1 MWYYVVCHRV
11 VHCYVP
17 TPEADLTQQNTET
30 HITYVYHTYTLTNIN
45 RVITIELASSGILN
59 TWIGNG
65 SVIYVYRKNIRVA
78 PTWMAAVDSDVYD
91 MNADPSGRVSG
102 V

>member
-1 MWYYVVCHRV
+1 MPWIEYR
-11 VHCYVP
+11 
-17 TPEADLTQQNTET
+17 Q
-30 HITYVYHTYTLTNIN
+30 IT
-45 RVITIELASSGILN
+45 ASDCSGILN

-78 PTWMAAVDSDVYD
+78 PTWILNWMAAVDSDEYD
-91 MNADPSGRVSG
+91 MDADPSGRVSG